1 MSIYGDKSS
10 EIVEESREIIAK
22 YIGAEYNEIIFTKS
36 ATESLNT
43 CIFGIEHKLKENDEI
58 LLSILEHHAN
68 IVPYQII
75 AKNSHSK
82 IKYVYLKEDYGFN
95 YEEFEEKI
103 TKKTKIVGITMQSNV
118 TGEEIDIE
126 KICDI
131 LKNRSEKLGIDIPY
145 LIIDGSQAITHKKIN
160 LKKLKEIFAFVFSGH
175 KLYGPQGI
183 GVLYLKSR
191 RTAHNITFG
200 GGQENGL
207 RSGTVNVPGAVSLAK
222 ALRLSQERVNDIK
235 KMHYEYKKLIVD
247 ELSAIE
253 HVIINSPLQDDFVD
267 SIINISL
274 PKIKGE
280 AIINALNERE
290 IMVSTTSA
298 CSSRTFHL
306 NEALYARGL
315 SRENI
320 EGSIRVSFSYE
331 TKLEEVKKFIKVFKD
346 EYYKKFKEVIE
357 SGI

>member
-1 MSIYGDKSS
+1 MNIIISLIGNSHSKMSIYGDKSS
-10 EIVEESREIIAK
+10 EIVEESRRIISK

-82 IKYVYLKEDYGFN
+82 IKYVYLKKDYGFN
-95 YEEFEEKI
+95 YEDFEEKI

-126 KICDI
+126 KICNI

-183 GVLYLKSR
+183 GVLYLKGEKIGEVDPRNYGGDMIESVLEDNV
-191 RTAHNITFG
+191 TFKEGFEKFEGGTLNIAG
-200 GGQENGL
+200 IHG
-207 RSGTVNVPGAVSLAK
+207 LAK
-222 ALRLSQERVNDIK
+222 AII
-235 KMHYEYKKLIVD
+235 Y
-247 ELSAIE
+247 IE
-253 HVIINSPLQDDFVD
+253 KVGI
-267 SIINISL
+267 
-274 PKIKGE
+274 
-280 AIINALNERE
+280 
-290 IMVSTTSA
+290 
-298 CSSRTFHL
+298 
-306 NEALYARGL
+306 
-315 SRENI
+315 ENI
-320 EGSIRVSFSYE
+320 EKHLKDL
-331 TKLEEVKKFIKVFKD
+331 TKYTIEKLK
-346 EYYKKFKEVIE
+346 KEVRNIKIYANKNTCRY
-357 SGI
+357 SYICDKRNTFT

>member
-1 MSIYGDKSS
+1 MNTIISLIGNSHSKMSIYGDKSS
-10 EIVEESREIIAK
+10 EIVEESRRIISK

-126 KICDI
+126 KICNI
-131 LKNRSEKLGIDIPY
+131 LKKRSEKLGIDIPY

-183 GVLYLKSR
+183 GILYLKR
-191 RTAHNITFG
+191 EKIGEVDPRNYGGDMIEYVLEDNVTFKEGFEKFEGGTLNIAG
-200 GGQENGL
+200 IYGL
-207 RSGTVNVPGAVSLAK
+207 SK
-222 ALRLSQERVNDIK
+222 
-235 KMHYEYKKLIVD
+235 
-247 ELSAIE
+247 
-253 HVIINSPLQDDFVD
+253 
-267 SIINISL
+267 
-274 PKIKGE
+274 
-280 AIINALNERE
+280 AIIYIEK
-290 IMVSTTSA
+290 I
-298 CSSRTFHL
+298 
-306 NEALYARGL
+306 GI
-315 SRENI
+315 ENI
-320 EGSIRVSFSYE
+320 QKHLKDL
-331 TKLEEVKKFIKVFKD
+331 TKYTIEKLK
-346 EYYKKFKEVIE
+346 KEVRNIRIYANKNTCRY
-357 SGI
+357 SYICYKRNTFT

>member
-1 MSIYGDKSS
+1 MNTIISLIGNSHSKMSIYGDKSS
-10 EIVEESREIIAK
+10 EIVEESRRVISK

-75 AKNSHSK
+75 AKKSHSK
-82 IKYVYLKEDYGFN
+82 IKYVYLKKDYGFN

-131 LKNRSEKLGIDIPY
+131 LKKRSEKLGIDIPY

-160 LKKLKEIFAFVFSGH
+160 LKELKEIFAFVFSGH

-183 GVLYLKSR
+183 GVLYLKR
-191 RTAHNITFG
+191 EKIGEVDPRNYGGDMIEYVLEDNVTFKEGFEKFEGGTLNIAG
-200 GGQENGL
+200 IYGL
-207 RSGTVNVPGAVSLAK
+207 SK
-222 ALRLSQERVNDIK
+222 
-235 KMHYEYKKLIVD
+235 
-247 ELSAIE
+247 
-253 HVIINSPLQDDFVD
+253 
-267 SIINISL
+267 
-274 PKIKGE
+274 
-280 AIINALNERE
+280 AIIYIEK
-290 IMVSTTSA
+290 I
-298 CSSRTFHL
+298 
-306 NEALYARGL
+306 GI
-315 SRENI
+315 ENI
-320 EGSIRVSFSYE
+320 EKHLKDL
-331 TKLEEVKKFIKVFKD
+331 TKYTIQKLK
-346 EYYKKFKEVIE
+346 KEVRNIRIYANKNTCRY
-357 SGI
+357 SCICDKRNTFT